1 MSRIQNNLNGLWHS
15 CVLRAGIP
23 ANEKRIKGYV
33 DRSLMLVTALPV
45 IGYDKLSKIA
55 LDNDLTLKDAVLKLG
70 FVSERSSIA
79 SSIRRSGPPVRC
91 KGQLSDVLVTD
102 PISENAYES
111 AKKGESR

>member
-1 MSRIQNNLNGLWHS
+1 MSRIQNNCNSLWHS

-23 ANEKRIKGYV
+23 ANV
-33 DRSLMLVTALPV
+33 DRSLMLVTALSPV

-55 LDNDLTLKDAVLKLG
+55 LDNALALKDAALKLG